1 MSTDNTSAANPK
13 RVAVGYLATQSGD
26 DGVALGAAI
35 ATKTGAAID
44 LICVVH
50 PVPYDGQ
57 PGIDQY
63 MERLENQAAEWLAD
77 GASRIPEGIEVR
89 TVVTVHDS
97 FTEGL
102 IDVAEQSGAAM
113 IVVGGTGDGIISRH
127 ALGTVSTELLHSSPL
142 PVALA
147 PRGYARRSDV
157 VIDMITIA
165 VPVKKSASDPLS
177 FGIRFAEAAS
187 IDVRLLSLV
196 SLENPAADDT
206 SLAVRKQQVDV
217 ARELL
222 EHTRDQLDVD
232 LEVDVLV
239 ADGDTLDEA
248 LDNLPWDANDI
259 VAVGSGHLGADNR
272 VFLGSTAA
280 RILRWT
286 TAPVIVVPKEST
298 PDTETTDTE
307 STTTKAQGE

>member
-1 MSTDNTSAANPK
+1 
-13 RVAVGYLATQSGD
+13 
-26 DGVALGAAI
+26 
-35 ATKTGAAID
+35 
-44 LICVVH
+44 
-50 PVPYDGQ
+50 
-57 PGIDQY
+57 
-63 MERLENQAAEWLAD
+63 
-77 GASRIPEGIEVR
+77 
-89 TVVTVHDS
+89 
-97 FTEGL
+97 
-102 IDVAEQSGAAM
+102 M

-157 VIDMITIA
+157 VIDMITVA
-165 VPVKKSASDPLS
+165 VPVKKSASDPLP
-177 FGIRFAEAAS
+177 FAIRFAEAAS

-196 SLENPAADDT
+196 SLDPTVDDT

-217 ARELL
+217 ARKLL

-248 LDNLPWDANDI
+248 LANLPWDANDI

-272 VFLGSTAA
+272 VFLGTTAA

-298 PDTETTDTE
+298 ADTEATE
-307 STTTKAQGE
+307 PTATKAQEK

>member
-1 MSTDNTSAANPK
+1 MSTDDNSAASPK

-89 TVVTVHDS
+89 TVVTVHES

-102 IDVAEQSGAAM
+102 IEVAEQTGAAM

-157 VIDMITIA
+157 VIDMITVA
-165 VPVKKSASDPLS
+165 VPVKKSASDPLP
-177 FGIRFAEAAS
+177 FAIRFAEAAS

-196 SLENPAADDT
+196 SLDPTVDDT

-217 ARELL
+217 ARKLL

-248 LDNLPWDANDI
+248 LANLPWDANDI

-272 VFLGSTAA
+272 VFLGTTAA

-298 PDTETTDTE
+298 ADTEATE
-307 STTTKAQGE
+307 PTATKAQEK

>member
-1 MSTDNTSAANPK
+1 MSTDDNSAASTN

-35 ATKTGAAID
+35 ATITGAAID

-89 TVVTVHDS
+89 TVVTVHES

-102 IDVAEQSGAAM
+102 IEVAEQSGAAM

-127 ALGTVSTELLHSSPL
+127 TLGTVSTELLHSSPL

-157 VIDMITIA
+157 VIDMITVA
-165 VPVKKSASDPLS
+165 VPVKKSASDPLP
-177 FGIRFAEAAS
+177 FAIRFAEAAS

-196 SLENPAADDT
+196 SLDPTVDDS

-217 ARELL
+217 ARKLL

-272 VFLGSTAA
+272 VFLGTTAA

-298 PDTETTDTE
+298 NDTEPAA
-307 STTTKAQGE
+307 TKAQEQ

>member
-1 MSTDNTSAANPK
+1 MSTDDNSAASPK

-89 TVVTVHDS
+89 TVVTVHES

-102 IDVAEQSGAAM
+102 IEVAEQTGAAM

-157 VIDMITIA
+157 VIDMITVA
-165 VPVKKSASDPLS
+165 VPVKKSASDPLP
-177 FGIRFAEAAS
+177 FAIRFAEAAS

-196 SLENPAADDT
+196 SLDPTVDDT

-217 ARELL
+217 ARKLL

-248 LDNLPWDANDI
+248 LANLPWDANDI

-272 VFLGSTAA
+272 VVLGTTAA

-298 PDTETTDTE
+298 ADTEATE
-307 STTTKAQGE
+307 PTATKAQEK

>member
-1 MSTDNTSAANPK
+1 MSTDDNSAASPK

-63 MERLENQAAEWLAD
+63 MERLENQAAEWRAD

-89 TVVTVHDS
+89 TVVTVHES

-102 IDVAEQSGAAM
+102 IEVAEQTGAAM

-157 VIDMITIA
+157 VIDMITVA
-165 VPVKKSASDPLS
+165 VPVKKSASDPLP
-177 FGIRFAEAAS
+177 FAIRFAEAAS

-196 SLENPAADDT
+196 SLDPTVDDT

-217 ARELL
+217 ARKLL

-248 LDNLPWDANDI
+248 LANLPWDANDI

-272 VFLGSTAA
+272 VFLGTTAA

-298 PDTETTDTE
+298 ADTEATE
-307 STTTKAQGE
+307 PTATKAQEK

>member
-1 MSTDNTSAANPK
+1 MSTDDNSAASPK

-89 TVVTVHDS
+89 TVVTVHES

-102 IDVAEQSGAAM
+102 IEVAEQTGAAM

-157 VIDMITIA
+157 VIDMITVA
-165 VPVKKSASDPLS
+165 VPVKKSASDPLP
-177 FGIRFAEAAS
+177 FAIRFAEAAS

-196 SLENPAADDT
+196 SLDPTVDDT

-217 ARELL
+217 ARKLL
-222 EHTRDQLDVD
+222 EHTSDQLDVD

-248 LDNLPWDANDI
+248 LANLPWDANDI

-272 VFLGSTAA
+272 VFLGTTAA

-298 PDTETTDTE
+298 ADTEATE
-307 STTTKAQGE
+307 PTATKAQEK

>member
-1 MSTDNTSAANPK
+1 MSTDDNSAASTN

-89 TVVTVHDS
+89 TVVTVHES

-102 IDVAEQSGAAM
+102 IEVAEQSGAAM

-127 ALGTVSTELLHSSPL
+127 TLGTVSTELLHSSPL

-157 VIDMITIA
+157 VIDMITVA
-165 VPVKKSASDPLS
+165 VPVKKSASDPLP
-177 FGIRFAEAAS
+177 FAIRFAEAAS

-196 SLENPAADDT
+196 SLDPTVDDS

-217 ARELL
+217 ARKLL

-272 VFLGSTAA
+272 VFLGTTAA

-298 PDTETTDTE
+298 NDTEPAA
-307 STTTKAQGE
+307 TKAQEQ

>member
-1 MSTDNTSAANPK
+1 MSTDDNSAASTN

-89 TVVTVHDS
+89 TVVTVHES

-102 IDVAEQSGAAM
+102 IEVAEQSGAVM

-127 ALGTVSTELLHSSPL
+127 TLGTVSTELLHSSPL

-157 VIDMITIA
+157 VIDMITVA
-165 VPVKKSASDPLS
+165 VPVKKSASDPLP
-177 FGIRFAEAAS
+177 FAIRFAEAAS

-196 SLENPAADDT
+196 SLDPTVDDS

-217 ARELL
+217 ARKLL

-272 VFLGSTAA
+272 VFLGTTAA

-298 PDTETTDTE
+298 NDTEPAA
-307 STTTKAQGE
+307 TKAQEQ

>member
-1 MSTDNTSAANPK
+1 MSTDDNSAASPK

-89 TVVTVHDS
+89 TVVTVHES

-102 IDVAEQSGAAM
+102 IEVAEQTGAAM

-157 VIDMITIA
+157 VIDMITVA
-165 VPVKKSASDPLS
+165 VPVKKSASDPLP
-177 FGIRFAEAAS
+177 FGHPLRRSRVDRRTSALVGVTGPNGRRHQPRGAQATGRRCAEAP
-187 IDVRLLSLV
+187 RTH
-196 SLENPAADDT
+196 P
-206 SLAVRKQQVDV
+206 
-217 ARELL
+217 
-222 EHTRDQLDVD
+222 
-232 LEVDVLV
+232 
-239 ADGDTLDEA
+239 
-248 LDNLPWDANDI
+248 
-259 VAVGSGHLGADNR
+259 
-272 VFLGSTAA
+272 
-280 RILRWT
+280 
-286 TAPVIVVPKEST
+286 
-298 PDTETTDTE
+298 
-307 STTTKAQGE
+307 